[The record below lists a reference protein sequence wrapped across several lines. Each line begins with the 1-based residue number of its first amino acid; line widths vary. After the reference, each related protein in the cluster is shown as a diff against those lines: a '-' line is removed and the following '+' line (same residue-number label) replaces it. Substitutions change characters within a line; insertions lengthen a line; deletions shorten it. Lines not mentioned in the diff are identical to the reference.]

1 MNSPTRAP
9 RSYLRWFLWLLL
21 GTMLVLMLTAS
32 LISDASFARLFEE
45 HGLIEWLSFAIWL
58 AVAAVFARMALRSGG
73 IVAWLAVPVCIA
85 AALRE
90 ADLHK
95 SLTGYSVLKLGFYS
109 SPDFAAW
116 QKAVAG
122 LVVAATAIALVALV
136 ALAVRSALRHGI
148 LNPPMLLLILAV
160 GLLVVTKVF
169 DRAPAVLLEDFGIA
183 LSELTRRWLQAFE
196 EGLEA
201 LLPIPFLLA
210 FLASRASAPVAPVG
224 RRTG

>member
-1 MNSPTRAP
+1 MNHPI
-9 RSYLRWFLWLLL
+9 RSTWPYLRWFLLLLL
-21 GTMLVLMLTAS
+21 GTMLVLMLMAS
-32 LISDASFARLFEE
+32 LLSNAAFGQLFEE

-58 AVAAVFARMALRSGG
+58 VVAAVFARMALRGG
-73 IVAWLAVPVCIA
+73 GVVAWLAVPVCIA

-90 ADLHK
+90 SDLHK

-122 LVVAATAIALVALV
+122 LAVAITAIALIALL
-136 ALAVRSALRHGI
+136 ALAVRSALRNGI
-148 LNPPMLLLILAV
+148 VNPPMLLLILAV

-183 LSELTRRWLQAFE
+183 LSDLTRRWLQAFE

-201 LLPIPFLLA
+201 LLPVPFLLA
-210 FLASRASAPVAPVG
+210 FIASRASSTTAAPFSRSG
-224 RRTG
+224 

>member
-1 MNSPTRAP
+1 MNCPTGAP
-9 RSYLRWFLWLLL
+9 RSYLRGFLWLLL
-21 GTMLVLMLTAS
+21 GTLLVLMLTAS
-32 LISDASFARLFEE
+32 LVSDAAFARLFEE
-45 HGLIEWLSFAIWL
+45 YGLIEWLSFAIWL
-58 AVAAVFARMALRSGG
+58 AVAAIFAWMALRGG
-73 IVAWLAVPVCIA
+73 GLVAWLAVPVCIA

-109 SPDFAAW
+109 SPDFAPW

-122 LVVAATAIALVALV
+122 LVVAATAIALVALA
-136 ALAVRSALRHGI
+136 ALAVRSALRHGMM
-148 LNPPMLLLILAV
+148 NPSMLLLILAV

-169 DRAPAVLLEDFGIA
+169 DRAPAILLEDFGIA

-201 LLPIPFLLA
+201 LLPVPFLLA
-210 FLASRASAPVAPVG
+210 FIASRASSPAAHASRSG
-224 RRTG
+224 